1 MEKKKLV
8 IFICHGNICRSPIA
22 EYIAKHLDK
31 EGKYR
36 YLSRAVSNEERGND
50 IYPPMKR
57 VLIQYKIPY
66 DRHAAQKISLEEFKE
81 AEYIFTMDKSN
92 MNYLRMLFPYENF
105 SKVRMLEDFEIE
117 DPWYTGNY
125 EWVFRLIYEA
135 IEKFLEKE

>member
-1 MEKKKLV
+1 MENKKLV

-36 YLSRAVSNEERGND
+36 YLSRAVSNEEKGND

-57 VLIQYKIPY
+57 VLIQHKIPY